1 MPPMRNARLS
11 TKSSSN
17 SFSSTIEGR
26 PASNGACTIQVAE
39 ACPTKPWRNRK
50 RPPSPKLR
58 RTGWRRGKHEPYRR
72 WMPDHVAAALYFSCL
87 FLPFISSNA
96 QDIPTGFALNRY
108 QKLWERNP
116 FTLPTHA
123 AAQAQPTL
131 FDKLVLVSWLK
142 EGKNDVVFVQNTE
155 TNEVQKITREPNSNN
170 LKLLEL
176 RPNQNPKFAEAV
188 LSNGTDQGPVKFKME
203 APNPEQAAAT
213 AGLPPGAAATA
224 GLPPGMQVVPPQN
237 QNQRIPQ
244 IPGQAQNPLLQSL
257 AGQTPGQQVQPSPGV
272 PSSPAQTRPPR
283 AQEYRRKRVLPPQPQ
298 QMPVNP
304 QNGNQAINPRQTQE

>member
-1 MPPMRNARLS
+1 MPPMRNARPFQ
-11 TKSSSN
+11 SSS
-17 SFSSTIEGR
+17 FSNWFSIEGR
-26 PASNGACTIQVAE
+26 PASNGARSIVGRGRAS
-39 ACPTKPWRNRK
+39 A
-50 RPPSPKLR
+50 RPGPNVIRLLR
-58 RTGWRRGKHEPYRR
+58 LSY
-72 WMPDHVAAALYFSCL
+72 SL
-87 FLPFISSNA
+87 FLILLPLISSYA

-108 QKLWERNP
+108 QKLWEHNP

-123 AAQAQPTL
+123 VAEAQPTV

-142 EGKNDVVFVQNTE
+142 AGKNDVVFVQNTE

-176 RPNQNPKFAEAV
+176 RPNQNPKLAEAV

-213 AGLPPGAAATA
+213 PGVPP

-244 IPGQAQNPLLQSL
+244 IPGQAQNPLLQNL
-257 AGQTPGQQVQPSPGV
+257 AGQAPGQQVQPSPGV
-272 PSSPAQTRPPR
+272 PPPSPAQTRPPR

-298 QMPVNP
+298 QMPVMP
-304 QNGNQAINPRQTQE
+304 QSGNQAINPRQTQE

>member
-11 TKSSSN
+11 TKPSSN
-17 SFSSTIEGR
+17 SFSSSIESCL
-26 PASNGACTIQVAE
+26 ASNGARSIVGGVRAS
-39 ACPTKPWRNRK
+39 A
-50 RPPSPKLR
+50 RPGLIVTRLPRP
-58 RTGWRRGKHEPYRR
+58 
-72 WMPDHVAAALYFSCL
+72 LYSL
-87 FLPFISSNA
+87 FLIFLPLISSHA
-96 QDIPTGFALNRY
+96 QDNIPTGFALNRY

-123 AAQAQPTL
+123 VAEAQPTL

-155 TNEVQKITREPNSNN
+155 TNEVQKITREPNSNK

-176 RPNQNPKFAEAV
+176 RPNQDPKLAEAV
-188 LSNGTDQGPVKFKME
+188 LSNGTDQGPVKFKIE

-213 AGLPPGAAATA
+213 PGLPA
-224 GLPPGMQVVPPQN
+224 GMPPGMQVVPPQN

-244 IPGQAQNPLLQSL
+244 VPGQAQNPLLQSL
-257 AGQTPGQQVQPSPGV
+257 AGQSPGQQVQPSPGV
-272 PSSPAQTRPPR
+272 PPSPAQTRPPR

-298 QMPVNP
+298 QMPVVP
-304 QNGNQAINPRQTQE
+304 QSGNQAINPRQTQE